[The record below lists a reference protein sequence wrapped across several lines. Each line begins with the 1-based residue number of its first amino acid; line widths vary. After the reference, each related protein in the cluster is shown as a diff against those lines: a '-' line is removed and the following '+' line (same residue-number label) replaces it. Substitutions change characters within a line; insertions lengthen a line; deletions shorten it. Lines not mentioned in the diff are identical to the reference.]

1 MADKFPLILNTSA
14 NQIQEIAS
22 GDNLDLTGCGINNAG
37 VITATSFSGNGA
49 GLIGVASTD
58 YILTGTA
65 ATFTGGVDINSDL
78 DVDGH
83 TNLDNVSVA
92 GVITAT
98 SFVGSGANLTGI
110 DATSIKDPGGN
121 VKVQAQASGAMH
133 TGISTFGDIDVDGHT
148 NLDNVSVAGVS
159 TLTGDVSIGSSMLF
173 GNSKKAIFGDNAGG
187 YLEVYNS
194 GSDSFIKSHT
204 DDLWIYGH
212 DNIFLAGTTSNH
224 KYLRTV
230 DGGAVFLYH
239 NNLPK
244 FETSSSGITVTGGV
258 TATTGTFS
266 GNVSIGGTLTYE
278 DVTNIDS
285 VGLITARSGITVQ
298 DDATFNGATT
308 NMVWDKSDSTLKFNN
323 ILKIY
328 NKDGSSRI
336 EGASGGMFFKATGA
350 YVWSNNSLSTRFEA
364 LDASCIL
371 YANGG
376 KVARSRPSEFQ
387 VGNPDA
393 GVGVAVTIRTN
404 GNALF
409 GSAGIVTFSGT
420 ETYVNRLA
428 FPQSGYNVVIGN
440 MAGTAGP
447 SGDENVMVGYGAG
460 KNNTAGKNV
469 IVGCNAGKDKSGGND
484 NTIVGFEASAYQT
497 TAVANTVV
505 GYAGGGFNKTG
516 NYNTA
521 IGYEALKGVYNNAN
535 YTKCVGIGYEAGQIV
550 TSSSENI
557 IVIGYQAE
565 PSSATVDN
573 EITLGD
579 GNITRFRIP
588 GIGIDLTG
596 PIGIST
602 EQVTPSSGTATINL
616 AKDDHKIVA
625 SGTYT
630 ISCTGTG
637 TEANAHTIRV
647 ENSGIS
653 TVGFSTY
660 FKFPS
665 GGTPSLPTASGAISL
680 ISFTVHKT
688 GAVGIATVLLA
699 GASVNFS

>member
-1 MADKFPLILNTSA
+1 
-14 NQIQEIAS
+14 
-22 GDNLDLTGCGINNAG
+22 
-37 VITATSFSGNGA
+37 
-49 GLIGVASTD
+49 
-58 YILTGTA
+58 
-65 ATFTGGVDINSDL
+65 
-78 DVDGH
+78 
-83 TNLDNVSVA
+83 
-92 GVITAT
+92 
-98 SFVGSGANLTGI
+98 
-110 DATSIKDPGGN
+110 
-121 VKVQAQASGAMH
+121 
-133 TGISTFGDIDVDGHT
+133 
-148 NLDNVSVAGVS
+148 
-159 TLTGDVSIGSSMLF
+159 
-173 GNSKKAIFGDNAGG
+173 
-187 YLEVYNS
+187 
-194 GSDSFIKSHT
+194 
-204 DDLWIYGH
+204 
-212 DNIFLAGTTSNH
+212 
-224 KYLRTV
+224 
-230 DGGAVFLYH
+230 
-239 NNLPK
+239 
-244 FETSSSGITVTGGV
+244 
-258 TATTGTFS
+258 
-266 GNVSIGGTLTYE
+266 
-278 DVTNIDS
+278 
-285 VGLITARSGITVQ
+285 
-298 DDATFNGATT
+298 
-308 NMVWDKSDSTLKFNN
+308 
-323 ILKIY
+323 
-328 NKDGSSRI
+328 
-336 EGASGGMFFKATGA
+336 
-350 YVWSNNSLSTRFEA
+350 
-364 LDASCIL
+364 
-371 YANGG
+371 
-376 KVARSRPSEFQ
+376 
-387 VGNPDA
+387 
-393 GVGVAVTIRTN
+393 
-404 GNALF
+404 
-409 GSAGIVTFSGT
+409 
-420 ETYVNRLA
+420 
-428 FPQSGYNVVIGN
+428 